1 MLFSHSVMS
10 NSLRP
15 HGLQHAR
22 LPCLSQSPR
31 ACSNSLPLSWWCHPT
46 ISSSVSPFTSCPQSF
61 PASGSFLVSHL
72 FTSCGQNIG
81 ASALVQGWFPLGLTD
96 LNSMQPKG
104 LSRVFFNITVQKH
117 QFLWS
122 NSHIHT
128 WLLKKKNIALTIWTF
143 VDKVMSLLFNMLS
156 WLQSPSAVIWV
167 QENKVCH
174 CFHFF
179 LIYLPWSDETG
190 YHDPSFWMLNFKPT
204 FSLSSFTFI
213 KRLFS
218 TSLLSAIKALSSA
231 YLRLLI
237 FLPTIWSPAC
247 VSSSLAFH
255 VMYSAYKLNK
265 QAGSIQPWGTPY
277 LILN

>member
-1 MLFSHSVMS
+1 MHYFILFCGWVIFHYIYYVLCILHIIYVMLLLLFSCSVMS

-128 WLLKKKNIALTIWTF
+128 WLLKKKHSFDYMNLCW
-143 VDKVMSLLFNMLS
+143 
-156 WLQSPSAVIWV
+156 QSNVSA
-167 QENKVCH
+167 
-174 CFHFF
+174 F
-179 LIYLPWSDETG
+179 
-190 YHDPSFWMLNFKPT
+190 
-204 FSLSSFTFI
+204 
-213 KRLFS
+213 
-218 TSLLSAIKALSSA
+218 
-231 YLRLLI
+231 
-237 FLPTIWSPAC
+237 
-247 VSSSLAFH
+247 
-255 VMYSAYKLNK
+255 
-265 QAGSIQPWGTPY
+265 
-277 LILN
+277 